1 MQFAAATNSNTMKAA
16 AATPAC
22 RLNRFGT
29 KRDAA
34 RQGIDVGISIEKRHP
49 NPTFARHITELGL
62 KDPF

>member
-16 AATPAC
+16 AATPAW

-49 NPTFARHITELGL
+49 NPTVC
-62 KDPF
+62 